1 VTVPATPSASP
12 PPQSVPATAASTP
25 PPPAPPVPFPL
36 DWLLANAAAPIQY
49 RSVVDVAR
57 LTDQVGGDFA
67 NLPLTYRPALMLAA
81 TQSAD
86 GTWNRA
92 MLTLPSPRAEHFEG
106 AGTINAVRRLL
117 EYGWDRETPTLLHA
131 RRPLFRLLAEDED
144 VSQLFELVGRGAVDE
159 DLVHRGRTI
168 LREAAAAA
176 LAQAGYEDDPR
187 LRGAA
192 RRIVSR
198 VTEYVRSP
206 LAEKP
211 WVRVGNQ
218 HVLAAEAA
226 PPSIYALA
234 MLAHMPLFRSEYDE
248 EMDRIYDAVAQPLPR
263 QESVQAFGKHVIE
276 QPHLVLGDMLPSRNA
291 LDADL
296 PWGLMWLELMAR
308 LGFLRR
314 NEGWSRLYDRLVDSA
329 DERGIWRPPK
339 GTTPTK
345 GTTPARG
352 TTPTRGT
359 TPPRGTTPTRGATP
373 PRGTART
380 ANPFTW
386 YMFPLDT
393 NWRAADGGSPDVTFR
408 LGLIARAAGR
418 SIDLR

>member
-12 PPQSVPATAASTP
+12 PPQSVPSTAASTP
-25 PPPAPPVPFPL
+25 PPPPPPVRFAL

-49 RSVVDVAR
+49 RSVIDVAR
-57 LTDQVGGDFA
+57 LTDYVGGDFD

-92 MLTLPSPRAEHFEG
+92 MLTLPSQRAEHFEG
-106 AGTINAVRRLL
+106 VGTINAVRRLL
-117 EYGWDRETPTLLHA
+117 EYGWHRETPTLVHA

-144 VSQLFELVGRGAVDE
+144 VSQLFELAGRGPIDE
-159 DLVHRGRTI
+159 DLVRRGRTI

-192 RRIVSR
+192 RRILGRIS
-198 VTEYVRSP
+198 EYVRSP

-211 WVRVGNQ
+211 WVRLGNQ
-218 HVLAAEAA
+218 HVLAADAV

-234 MLAHMPLFRSEYDE
+234 MLAHMPLFRTEYHD
-248 EMDRIYDAVAQPLPR
+248 EMDRVYDAVAQPLPR
-263 QESVQAFGKHVIE
+263 QEPVQAVGKHVIE

-291 LDADL
+291 VDADL
-296 PWGLMWLELMAR
+296 PWALMWLELMAR

-329 DERGIWRPPK
+329 DARGVWRPA
-339 GTTPTK
+339 K
-345 GTTPARG
+345 GTTPAKG
-352 TTPTRGT
+352 TVAR
-359 TPPRGTTPTRGATP
+359 AT
-373 PRGTART
+373 
-380 ANPFTW
+380 NPFTW
-386 YMFPLDT
+386 HMFPLDS
-393 NWRAADGGSPDVTFR
+393 WRAADGGSPDLTFR
-408 LGLIARAAGR
+408 LGLIARLSGR
-418 SIDLR
+418 PVELR